1 MGADMKTLQSL
12 MILWFL
18 SFVVSFLT
26 ACSYNPVVDLRA
38 SRDEAQVYQRDLMEC
53 RELAKQVDYSI
64 FPTNHKA
71 VARCLAGRGHSVLDD
86 FGSNNNA
93 FLLQQLVKR

>member
-1 MGADMKTLQSL
+1 MKWV
-12 MILWFL
+12 ILIMAG
-18 SFVVSFLT
+18 SIT

-38 SRDEAQVYQRDLMEC
+38 SKDEAQVYQRDLMEC
-53 RELAKQVDYSI
+53 RELAKQVDYAI

-86 FGSNNNA
+86 FGSSNNA
-93 FLLQQLVKR
+93 FLLQQLVK

>member
-1 MGADMKTLQSL
+1 MRWTVFIIAASM
-12 MILWFL
+12 
-18 SFVVSFLT
+18 T

-53 RELAKQVDYSI
+53 RELAKQVDFSI

-93 FLLQQLVKR
+93 FLLQQLVKQ

>member
-1 MGADMKTLQSL
+1 
-12 MILWFL
+12 
-18 SFVVSFLT
+18 
-26 ACSYNPVVDLRA
+26 
-38 SRDEAQVYQRDLMEC
+38 MEC

-86 FGSNNNA
+86 FGSSNNA
-93 FLLQQLVKR
+93 FLLQQLVK

>member
-1 MGADMKTLQSL
+1 MNIFRFLT
-12 MILWFL
+12 ILWFA
-18 SFVVSFLT
+18 SFCLGFLT
-26 ACSYNPVVDLRA
+26 ACSYSPVVDLRA
-38 SRDEAQVYQRDLMEC
+38 SQDDAQLYQRDLMEC

-86 FGSNNNA
+86 FGSNNNLSILHHLA
-93 FLLQQLVKR
+93 RQ

>member
-1 MGADMKTLQSL
+1 MRGILL
-12 MILWFL
+12 MLAA
-18 SFVVSFLT
+18 SLT
-26 ACSYNPVVDLRA
+26 ACSYTPVVDLRA
-38 SRDEAQVYQRDLMEC
+38 SQDEAQLYQRDLMEC

-86 FGSNNNA
+86 FGSDNNA
-93 FLLQQLVKR
+93 FLIQKLIK

>member
-1 MGADMKTLQSL
+1 MRWAVFIMAAS
-12 MILWFL
+12 
-18 SFVVSFLT
+18 LT

-38 SRDEAQVYQRDLMEC
+38 SKDEAQVYQRDLMEC
-53 RELAKQVDYSI
+53 RELAKQIDYSI

-86 FGSNNNA
+86 FGSGNNS
-93 FLLQQLVKR
+93 FILQHLARQ

>member
-1 MGADMKTLQSL
+1 MKWIIL
-12 MILWFL
+12 MVAGSI
-18 SFVVSFLT
+18 T
-26 ACSYNPVVDLRA
+26 ACSYTPVVDLRA

-86 FGSNNNA
+86 FGSSNNS
-93 FLLQQLVKR
+93 FLIQQLVKK

>member
-1 MGADMKTLQSL
+1 MKWV
-12 MILWFL
+12 ILIMAA
-18 SFVVSFLT
+18 SIT
-26 ACSYNPVVDLRA
+26 ACSYTPVVDLRA
-38 SRDEAQVYQRDLMEC
+38 SKDEAQLYQRDLMEC
-53 RELAKQVDYSI
+53 RELAKQIDYSV

-86 FGSNNNA
+86 FGSNNNS